1 MTINGD
7 KVVLKKQV
15 AELNEKSKNT
25 EYIIRGKLEEKDEQI
40 KNHSDKF
47 NTMQSMLEKVIAGL
61 GKATDQQQVNTM
73 AASLFSSGV
82 LKLSTENIQQE

>member
-1 MTINGD
+1 MK
-7 KVVLKKQV
+7 KVR
-15 AELNEKSKNT
+15 NT

-73 AASLFSSGV
+73 AASLLSSGV